1 MNSSWRDEIAAVF
14 AKELRTELR
23 SQSGLLTAGLFG
35 VATVVAVAFG
45 TLGTRLTG
53 GLAAGLLWVALLFA
67 ATLALPRTFLAEEE
81 AGTADLLRLYGRPHA
96 VFWGKA
102 LFNLV
107 QMTAFTMAFSAI
119 FLVLLDVRLVHPG
132 LYALGVFGGGAA
144 LAGSLTLCGAL
155 AAPSANR
162 TALAAAVALPLLVP
176 MFAIGVSV
184 LRVSFGVGGWDGG
197 IRAGFGIVG
206 YAVLTFA
213 LGPYVFAAVWKS

>member
-1 MNSSWRDEIAAVF
+1 MNSSWRAEITAVF

-23 SQSGLLTAGLFG
+23 SLSGLLTAGLFG
-35 VATVVAVAFG
+35 LATVVAVAFG
-45 TLGTRLTG
+45 TLATKLSGA
-53 GLAAGLLWVALLFA
+53 LAAGLLWVALLFA

-107 QMTAFTMAFSAI
+107 QMTVFSAAFLAI
-119 FLVLLDVRLVHPG
+119 FLVLLDVPVRHPG
-132 LYALGVFGGGAA
+132 LAALAVFGGGAA

-155 AAPSANR
+155 AAPASNR

-176 MFAIGVSV
+176 MIAIGVAA
-184 LRVSFGVGGWDGG
+184 LRVAFGVGLWEGG
-197 IRAGFGIVG
+197 LRAGFGILG

-213 LGPYVFAAVWKS
+213 VGPYVFAAVWKS